1 MTTTIDAA
9 PVLLDGASTD
19 PVIRQVVRSRL
30 IAITDQMRMA
40 LQSVSGSPTVTE
52 ASDFFTGIYLP
63 DGDFVTMGH
72 QVTFEAPPV
81 ARSSVTCSAGR

>member
-1 MTTTIDAA
+1 MTAAIDVA
-9 PVLLDGASTD
+9 PVSLDGADTD

-30 IAITDQMRMA
+30 VAITDQMRLA

-63 DGDFVTMGH
+63 DGEFVTMGH
-72 QVTFEAPPV
+72 QVTFEAPPWD
-81 ARSSVTCSAGR
+81 R